1 MGWRKHRS
9 GRPRG
14 QHVGVP
20 PDPASEPRHE
30 RPLSG
35 VREATEEAAKAAG
48 TSVWRYVWQLIFLL
62 VTAIALYGLAPKIV
76 SVWSELPQLRGV
88 TWWWFPALFVLEA
101 ASLACLW
108 WLIRIALP
116 GVSWFVAATA
126 QMSGNAVSKTVPGGA
141 PMGAALQYRML
152 SVAGVEPGP
161 AASALGATGLL
172 SAWVLFGLPFVALLL
187 SLLGSPVPAGMVP
200 VAVAGAAIFIIMFA
214 IGIAI
219 VKSDRLVDVIGSLVE
234 RANHWVMSKL
244 GREGGITADDLRHQR
259 AEILRT
265 LGGNFRNALI
275 ASIGNW
281 VFDYLV
287 LVAALI
293 AVGAEPRL
301 SLVLLAYAVAAV
313 LAMIPITPGG
323 LGFVEAGL
331 TAMLALAGISS
342 SDALLATL
350 AYRLYSYWLPLPAGL
365 TAYLVFR
372 HRFGRPPKEE
382 ETAADA
388 VA

>member
-1 MGWRKHRS
+1 M
-9 GRPRG
+9 
-14 QHVGVP
+14 P
-20 PDPASEPRHE
+20 PDPPFEPRHE
-30 RPLSG
+30 SPFEE
-35 VREATEEAAKAAG
+35 VREATEEVASAAG
-48 TSVWRYVWQLIFLL
+48 TSVWRYVWRIVFLL
-62 VTAIALYGLAPKIV
+62 IAAIALYGLAPKIV

-88 TWWWFPALFVLEA
+88 TWWWFPALFALEA
-101 ASLACLW
+101 ASLASLW

-116 GVSWFVAATA
+116 RVSWFVAGTA

-152 SVAGVEPGP
+152 GVAGVEPGP

-172 SAWVLFGLPFVALLL
+172 SAWVLFGLPFVALLI
-187 SLLGSPVPAGMVP
+187 SLVGSPVPEGMVP
-200 VAVAGAAIFIIMFA
+200 VAVAGAAIFLIMFG

-219 VKSDRLVDVIGSLVE
+219 VKSDRIVDVIGRPVE
-234 RANHWVMSKL
+234 RANRWVMARL
-244 GREGGITADDLRHQR
+244 GRKGGITVEDLHEQR
-259 AEILRT
+259 AEMLKT
-265 LGGNFRNALI
+265 LGGNFRNALT
-275 ASIGNW
+275 AAIGNW
-281 VFDYLV
+281 VLDYLV

-350 AYRLYSYWLPLPAGL
+350 AYRLYSYWLPLPVGL

-372 HRFGRPPKEE
+372 HRYGRPPKQEE
-382 ETAADA
+382 AAA
-388 VA
+388 GTVA

>member
-1 MGWRKHRS
+1 M
-9 GRPRG
+9 
-14 QHVGVP
+14 P
-20 PDPASEPRHE
+20 PDPASEPRPAS
-30 RPLSG
+30 PLNE
-35 VREATEEAAKAAG
+35 VREATEEVASAVG
-48 TSVWRYVWQLIFLL
+48 TSAWRYVWRLVFLL
-62 VTAIALYGLAPKIV
+62 VAAIALYGLAPQIV
-76 SVWSELPQLRGV
+76 SVWAELPQLVGV
-88 TWWWFPALFVLEA
+88 TWWWFPALFLLEA

-116 GVSWFVAATA
+116 NVSWFVASTA

-152 SVAGVEPGP
+152 GVAGIDPGP
-161 AASALGATGLL
+161 AATALGATGLL

-187 SLLGSPVPAGMVP
+187 SLVGSPVPEGMVP
-200 VAVAGAAIFIIMFA
+200 VAVAGAAIFLIMFG

-219 VKSDRLVDVIGSLVE
+219 VKSDGIVDVIGRPVE
-234 RANHWVMSKL
+234 RANRWIMAKL
-244 GREGGITADDLRHQR
+244 GREGGITVVSLHEQR
-259 AEILRT
+259 AEMMRT
-265 LGGNFRNALI
+265 LGGNFRNALT
-275 ASIGNW
+275 AAIGNW
-281 VFDYLV
+281 VLDYLV

-365 TAYLVFR
+365 TAYLIFR
-372 HRFGRPPKEE
+372 HKFGRPPKQEQ
-382 ETAADA
+382 TAADA
-388 VA
+388 VT